1 MYDFPLDFSHS
12 FRITLT
18 SKFESIWPFQ
28 SNAIYNCDSL
38 SQHSL
43 LLLLLL
49 HAPWLL
55 TATHVANEPKMQ
67 SQHCVCVWLSMCVC
81 MVEYVCAVVCVYARH
96 CGRATSA
103 AISLDF
109 LPTTRWPV
117 RVGLLCNNKPE
128 PLATCISSDCLP
140 KSWIMMR
147 PNSKLCNE
155 INMHNASEAYRER

>member
-67 SQHCVCVWLSMCVC
+67 SQHCVCVWLSMYVLLCVC
-81 MVEYVCAVVCVYARH
+81 KL
-96 CGRATSA
+96 ATA
-103 AISLDF
+103 EELHP
-109 LPTTRWPV
+109 L
-117 RVGLLCNNKPE
+117 
-128 PLATCISSDCLP
+128 PLAWIFCPQLDGLSVWACCATTNRNPLP
-140 KSWIMMR
+140 
-147 PNSKLCNE
+147 
-155 INMHNASEAYRER
+155 HASPVTAYQNHE